1 MHIFK
6 GENDMINRWKRKLQR
21 KMRKR
26 FKKWK
31 KTVKKGFQNFLRKHK
46 VKMLWGI
53 LAFGGANA
61 ALKNLDLHIPIPNID
76 QLRNDFDQDEE
87 QVEEDKLIS
96 TRVEAQE
103 RDIIDT
109 TYEATSDSIKKAI
122 RDNTH
127 LSEEI
132 QNYLTTF
139 TEQIAISYPSF
150 DKSILK
156 RNIELLTIKECTKE
170 EMNELTGS
178 SEVYTSFSPLTHELC
193 LLKERDGH
201 IDYSKIGETISNT
214 FGYMARQLAE
224 EKEDGTMVDISF
236 SDGSYGKALQAAFNQ
251 EFIWN
256 VGCPDFTNT
265 ASYDNFLLLK
275 NSVMSEDVLFNYYM
289 DGNIHDFANAL
300 QKINP
305 NLNVEDFIER
315 MDEQYQLKTDNN
327 SSNDYDA
334 DLSLF
339 TAYNDNYMAYYD
351 LYMDKYEENYN
362 GYLQCLKG
370 INTSEKIQKQLV
382 KDLKTKNEE
391 VRKK

>member
-139 TEQIAISYPSF
+139 TDQIAISYPSF
-150 DKSILK
+150 DKR
-156 RNIELLTIKECTKE
+156 RNE
-170 EMNELTGS
+170 
-178 SEVYTSFSPLTHELC
+178 
-193 LLKERDGH
+193 
-201 IDYSKIGETISNT
+201 
-214 FGYMARQLAE
+214 
-224 EKEDGTMVDISF
+224 
-236 SDGSYGKALQAAFNQ
+236 
-251 EFIWN
+251 
-256 VGCPDFTNT
+256 
-265 ASYDNFLLLK
+265 
-275 NSVMSEDVLFNYYM
+275 
-289 DGNIHDFANAL
+289 
-300 QKINP
+300 
-305 NLNVEDFIER
+305 
-315 MDEQYQLKTDNN
+315 
-327 SSNDYDA
+327 
-334 DLSLF
+334 
-339 TAYNDNYMAYYD
+339 
-351 LYMDKYEENYN
+351 
-362 GYLQCLKG
+362 
-370 INTSEKIQKQLV
+370 
-382 KDLKTKNEE
+382 
-391 VRKK
+391 